1 MTNRNSSSLLHG
13 TKVFEAKIGQG
24 VNDRSYW
31 KEHYAIESDAEEIEK
46 NIKLTFFESGGK
58 VFELIHF
65 EKSKDAPNILI
76 SQGSAGHSYVF
87 AELGYRMHLRGY
99 NVFIMPKHGGYTIS
113 ELVRRH
119 ADALEHI
126 STAFNKTIG
135 VFSEGLGCYA
145 AFYLALAGGPLKSIV
160 CLNGPAILTEEKF
173 QRAIFEGGE
182 GAAGRRKRLLPLI
195 RLLARLFPWLRLR
208 ISTYLDFKELVDTQ
222 EENRKIESRLVKSFD
237 ADPDFDR
244 RYPLSAIMSLV
255 STPPPRPLSALSIP
269 TMFVVPARGFF
280 PSYFVDLFSRLP
292 SIEKRLGEVDGG
304 VFWML
309 SHPGDAAKLVC
320 DWFDRTLKYQ

>member
-1 MTNRNSSSLLHG
+1 MTEINPSLVH
-13 TKVFEAKIGQG
+13 KARSYEAKMGQG
-24 VNDRSYW
+24 MKDRNYW
-31 KEHYAIESDAEEIEK
+31 KAHYVIESDAEEIEK
-46 NIKLTFFESGGK
+46 NLKSTFFESGGK
-58 VFELIHF
+58 VFELIYF
-65 EKSKDAPNILI
+65 EKGKDAPNILI

-87 AELGYRMHLRGY
+87 AELGYPMHLRGY

-113 ELVRRH
+113 RLVRRH
-119 ADALEHI
+119 ADALEHV
-126 STAFNKTIG
+126 SATFNKTIG
-135 VFSEGLGCYA
+135 VFSEGLGCYV
-145 AFYLALAGGPLKSIV
+145 AFYLALDGGPLKSIV

-195 RLLARLFPWLRLR
+195 TLLAKLFPWLRLP

-222 EENRKIESRLVKSFD
+222 EENRKIESPLVKSFD

-269 TMFVVPARGFF
+269 TMFVVPVRGFF

-292 SIEKRLGEVDGG
+292 SV
-304 VFWML
+304 
-309 SHPGDAAKLVC
+309 
-320 DWFDRTLKYQ
+320 

>member
-1 MTNRNSSSLLHG
+1 MTEINPSLVHE
-13 TKVFEAKIGQG
+13 TRRYEAKIVQG
-24 VNDRSYW
+24 MKDRSYW
-31 KEHYAIESDAEEIEK
+31 KAHYIIESNAEEIEK
-46 NIKLTFFESGGK
+46 NLKSTFFESGGK
-58 VFELIHF
+58 VFELIYF
-65 EKSKDAPNILI
+65 EKCKDAPNILI

-87 AELGYRMHLRGY
+87 AELGFLIHLRGY

-113 ELVRRH
+113 QLVRRH

-126 STAFNKTIG
+126 STAFNKTVG

-195 RLLARLFPWLRLR
+195 TLLAKLFPWLRLR
-208 ISTYLDFKELVDTQ
+208 ISTYLDFKELVDTH
-222 EENRKIESRLVKSFD
+222 EEDRKIEAHFVKSFN
-237 ADPDFDR
+237 ADPDFDK

-255 STPPPRPLSALSIP
+255 STPPPHHLSALSIP
-269 TMFVVPARGFF
+269 TMFVVPIRGFF
-280 PSYFVDLFSRLP
+280 PSYFMDLFSRLP
-292 SIEKRLGEVDGG
+292 QIEKSLVEVDGG

-309 SHPGDAAKLVC
+309 SHPRNAAKLMC
-320 DWFDRTLKYQ
+320 DWFDRTLQYQ